1 MASAVLARSDEM
13 SMTAAE
19 QQASSIA
26 ERFGITPGATAD
38 IMLGAQPDGPCV
50 RQIETVS
57 VSAGWLKFTFKKR
70 DEDKCNHGG
79 YSIAYLIETHGIS
92 A

>member
-1 MASAVLARSDEM
+1 
-13 SMTAAE
+13 MTPAE
-19 QQASSIA
+19 QQAASIA

-38 IMLGAQPDGPCV
+38 IMLGEHPDDPCI

-57 VSAGWLKFTFKKR
+57 VAAGWLRFTFKKR

-79 YSIAYLIETHGIS
+79 YSIAYLAETYG
-92 A
+92 AQP